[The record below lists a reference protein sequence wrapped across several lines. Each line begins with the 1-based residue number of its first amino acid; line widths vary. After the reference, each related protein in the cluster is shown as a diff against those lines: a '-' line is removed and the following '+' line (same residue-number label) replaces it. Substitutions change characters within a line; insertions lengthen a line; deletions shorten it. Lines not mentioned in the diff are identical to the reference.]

1 MNEFLKFKKRIA
13 KAKDKYLAAKEN
25 DCHIGNVES
34 VKRLARPFERDHFT
48 LAIIGGMSSG
58 KSSFLN
64 AFLGEKNLLPT
75 GGDQTTCSLTSIYY
89 SEKEKVS
96 VEYMDGHIDVF
107 NANSKSDL
115 KDILTNTVAIPQE
128 FGNGFPLLA
137 INNDILR
144 GLSESDILKKA
155 DIYSNIAKRKIT
167 TSELSN
173 YLNTHM
179 DPSQF
184 VKEVSVG
191 INLPSL
197 EGWKIVDTPGVC
209 ALGGIEEL
217 TREYIFGTDEYG
229 CDNVDAV
236 LLVYK
241 GSVSLQEHP
250 ELTEFVKDVIRR
262 KKSIIADRS
271 FMIVTHSASDHFQE
285 NPNYINN
292 ALNQIDNLIPKERIF
307 YVDNNLELFCRIRE
321 REGKDFMDMITKSS
335 LEDWPKDTS
344 SRLKA
349 MKSDFLEERDKG
361 DRGMILNEDFINEIQ
376 KLSQFHI
383 LREELEKFIVERKQE
398 AYDEIIKLIKED
410 LNNLVNRKNEEKA
423 DLENVLRGVQ
433 DSASQI
439 KDEKKKNEAF
449 RLEFNKFIDSLRTDY
464 SFAKLHRMYQ
474 DVSQK
479 AKEIS
484 SLYSISLISAKA
496 ESIENDL
503 KEKKDEILR
512 EVERKSKNYFS
523 NIQIPSFPV
532 LDFKSIINKA
542 QKSESNQKDYWQA
555 ENGLGN
561 FLKRTFS
568 KIAGIFSD
576 SDKYKHFGMK
586 KYRTPDIEKVSRE
599 CIDEIIKTI
608 DAYVHSTN
616 KTIENFISEADK
628 KIKETSEI
636 IEENK
641 KRLDNTNKTVKEKE
655 ETIQLLEKEI
665 NTLTETINSIA
676 YDN

>member
-25 DCHIGNVES
+25 DCYIGNVES

-64 AFLGEKNLLPT
+64 AFIGEKNLLPT

-107 NANSKSDL
+107 TANSSSDL

-155 DIYSNIAKRKIT
+155 DIYSNIAKRQIT

-191 INLPSL
+191 INLSSL

-250 ELTEFVKDVIRR
+250 ELTKFIKDVTIR
-262 KKSIIADRS
+262 KKSIIEDRS

-285 NPNYINN
+285 NPNYLNN
-292 ALNQIDNLIPKERIF
+292 ALNQIDNLIPKERTF

-335 LEDWPKDTS
+335 LEDWPKETS

-349 MKSDFLEERDKG
+349 MKSDFIEERDKG

-383 LREELEKFIVERKQE
+383 LRKELEKFIVERKQK
-398 AYDEIIKLIKED
+398 AYDEIIQLIKED
-410 LNNLVNRKNEEKA
+410 LNNLVNRKNEKKAKVEK
-423 DLENVLRGVQ
+423 DLRGEQ
-433 DSASQI
+433 DLASQI
-439 KDEKKKNEAF
+439 EDEKKKNEAS
-449 RLEFNKFIDSLRTDY
+449 LLDFNNFIDSLRTDY
-464 SFAKLHRMYQ
+464 SDAKIRRMYQ
-474 DVSQK
+474 NISQK
-479 AKEIS
+479 AKGIS
-484 SLYSISLISAKA
+484 SLHSISLISAEA
-496 ESIENDL
+496 ESIENEL
-503 KEKKDEILR
+503 KEMKDEILR
-512 EVERKSKNYFS
+512 EVEKKSKNYFS
-523 NIQIPSFPV
+523 NIHIPSFPV

-542 QKSESNQKDYWQA
+542 QKSESNQKDNWQA

-568 KIAGIFSD
+568 KIAVVF
-576 SDKYKHFGMK
+576 SDKYEHWGMTN
-586 KYRTPDIEKVSRE
+586 YRTPDIEKVSRE
-599 CIDEIIKTI
+599 CIDEIINAI
-608 DAYVHSTN
+608 NAYVDST
-616 KTIENFISEADK
+616 KKAIKNFISEADK
-628 KIKETSEI
+628 MIKETVRI
-636 IEENK
+636 INEDEE
-641 KRLDNTNKTVKEKE
+641 LLAETNKTVKEKE
-655 ETIQLLEKEI
+655 KTIQLLQKEI
-665 NTLTETINSIA
+665 NSLTETIKSIA

>member
-155 DIYSNIAKRKIT
+155 DIYSNIAKRQIT

-173 YLNTHM
+173 YLKTHM

-191 INLPSL
+191 INLSSL

-250 ELTEFVKDVIRR
+250 ELTEFIKDVIRR

-285 NPNYINN
+285 NPNYLNN
-292 ALNQIDNLIPKERIF
+292 ALNQIDNLIPQERTF

-321 REGKDFMDMITKSS
+321 REGKDFMDMIYDSMDSWPPETRAR
-335 LEDWPKDTS
+335 LES
-344 SRLKA
+344 MAFR
-349 MKSDFLEERDKG
+349 FQRKG
-361 DRGMILNEDFINEIQ
+361 MVLNEDFINEIQ

-383 LREELEKFIVERKQE
+383 LREELEKFIVERKQK
-398 AYDEIIKLIKED
+398 AYDEIIQLIKED
-410 LNNLVNRKNEEKA
+410 LNNLVNRKNEKKAKVEKG
-423 DLENVLRGVQ
+423 LRGEQ
-433 DSASQI
+433 DLASQI
-439 KDEKKKNEAF
+439 EDEKKKNEAS
-449 RLEFNKFIDSLRTDY
+449 LLDFNNFIDSLRTDY
-464 SFAKLHRMYQ
+464 SDAKIRRMYQ
-474 DVSQK
+474 NISQK
-479 AKEIS
+479 AKGIS
-484 SLYSISLISAKA
+484 SLHSISLISAEA
-496 ESIENDL
+496 ESIENEL
-503 KEKKDEILR
+503 KEMKDEILR
-512 EVERKSKNYFS
+512 EVEKQSKNYFS
-523 NIQIPSFPV
+523 NIHIPSFPV
-532 LDFKSIINKA
+532 LDFKSMINKA
-542 QKSESNQKDYWQA
+542 QKSESNQKDNWQA
-555 ENGLGN
+555 EKGFGN

-576 SDKYKHFGMK
+576 KYEHYGMTN
-586 KYRTPDIEKVSRE
+586 YRTPDIEKVSRE
-599 CIDEIIKTI
+599 CIDEIIKAFN
-608 DAYVHSTN
+608 AYVDSTT
-616 KTIENFISEADK
+616 KAIENYISVVDK
-628 KIKETSEI
+628 MIKETERI
-636 IEENK
+636 THEDEK
-641 KRLDNTNKTVKEKE
+641 LLAETNKTVAEKDKS
-655 ETIQLLEKEI
+655 IKLLEKEI

>member
-1 MNEFLKFKKRIA
+1 MNEFLKFKKKIA

-25 DCHIGNVES
+25 DCYIGNVES

-155 DIYSNIAKRKIT
+155 DIYSNIAKRQIT

-173 YLNTHM
+173 YLKTHM
-179 DPSQF
+179 DPSKF

-191 INLPSL
+191 INLSSL

-250 ELTEFVKDVIRR
+250 ELTEFIKDVTRR

-285 NPNYINN
+285 NPNYLNN

-335 LEDWPKDTS
+335 LEDWPKETS

-349 MKSDFLEERDKG
+349 MKSDFLEERDK
-361 DRGMILNEDFINEIQ
+361 DMILNEDFINEIQ

-383 LREELEKFIVERKQE
+383 LREELEKFIVERKQK
-398 AYDEIIKLIKED
+398 AYDEIIQLIKED
-410 LNNLVNRKNEEKA
+410 LNNLVNRKNEKKAKVEK
-423 DLENVLRGVQ
+423 DLRGEQ
-433 DSASQI
+433 DLASQI
-439 KDEKKKNEAF
+439 EDEKKKNEAS
-449 RLEFNKFIDSLRTDY
+449 RLEFNNFIDSLRTDY
-464 SFAKLHRMYQ
+464 SKAKILRMYLNI
-474 DVSQK
+474 SQE

-484 SLYSISLISAKA
+484 SLHSISLISAEA
-496 ESIENDL
+496 ESIENEL

-512 EVERKSKNYFS
+512 EVEKKSKNYFS
-523 NIQIPSFPV
+523 NIHIPSFPV

-542 QKSESNQKDYWQA
+542 QKSESNQKDNWQA

-576 SDKYKHFGMK
+576 KYEHFGMK

-599 CIDEIIKTI
+599 CKDEIIKAI
-608 DAYVHSTN
+608 NAYVDSTN
-616 KTIENFISEADK
+616 KAIENYISEADK
-628 KIKETSEI
+628 MIKETERI
-636 IEENK
+636 TQENNE
-641 KRLDNTNKTVKEKE
+641 RLAMTNKTVEEKDK
-655 ETIQLLEKEI
+655 TIQLLEKEI
-665 NTLTETINSIA
+665 KTLTETIKSIA
-676 YDN
+676 SDN

>member
-1 MNEFLKFKKRIA
+1 MNEFIKFKKRIA
-13 KAKDKYLAAKEN
+13 KAKDKYLAAKKN

-89 SEKEKVS
+89 SKKEKVS

-107 NANSKSDL
+107 NANSNSEL

-128 FGNGFPLLA
+128 FGNGFPLLE
-137 INNDILR
+137 INNDILC

-155 DIYSNIAKRKIT
+155 DIYSNIAKRQIT

-173 YLNTHM
+173 YLKTHM
-179 DPSQF
+179 DPSKF

-191 INLPSL
+191 INLSSL

-217 TREYIFGTDEYG
+217 TRNYIFGTDEYG
-229 CDNVDAV
+229 YDNVDAV

-250 ELTEFVKDVIRR
+250 ELTEFIKDVTRR

-285 NPNYINN
+285 NPNYLNN

-335 LEDWPKDTS
+335 LEDWPKETS

-349 MKSDFLEERDKG
+349 MKFDFLEERDK
-361 DRGMILNEDFINEIQ
+361 DMILNEDFINEIQ

-383 LREELEKFIVERKQE
+383 LREELEKFIVERKQK
-398 AYDEIIKLIKED
+398 AYDEIIQLIKED
-410 LNNLVNRKNEEKA
+410 LNNLANRKNEDKAKVEK
-423 DLENVLRGVQ
+423 DLRGEQ
-433 DSASQI
+433 DLASQI
-439 KDEKKKNEAF
+439 EDEKKKNEAS
-449 RLEFNKFIDSLRTDY
+449 RLEFNNFVDSLRTDY
-464 SFAKLHRMYQ
+464 SVAKIRRMYQ
-474 DVSQK
+474 NISQA
-479 AKEIS
+479 AKGIS
-484 SLYSISLISAKA
+484 SLHSISLISAEA
-496 ESIENDL
+496 ESIENEL

-512 EVERKSKNYFS
+512 EVEKKSKNYFS
-523 NIQIPSFPV
+523 NIHIPSFPV
-532 LDFKSIINKA
+532 LDFKSIINKV
-542 QKSESNQKDYWQA
+542 QKSESNQKDNWQA
-555 ENGLGN
+555 EKGLGN

-568 KIAGIFSD
+568 KITGIFSD
-576 SDKYKHFGMK
+576 KYEHLGMTN
-586 KYRTPDIEKVSRE
+586 YRTPDIEKVSRE
-599 CIDEIIKTI
+599 CKDEIIKAI
-608 DAYVHSTN
+608 NAYVDSTKN
-616 KTIENFISEADK
+616 AIENYISEADK
-628 KIKETSEI
+628 KIKETDRI
-636 IEENK
+636 IQENNE
-641 KRLDNTNKTVKEKE
+641 RLVMTNKTVEEKDK
-655 ETIQLLEKEI
+655 TIQLLEKEI
-665 NTLTETINSIA
+665 NTLTETIKSIA

>member
-13 KAKDKYLAAKEN
+13 KAKEKYLAAKEN
-25 DCHIGNVES
+25 DCYIGNVES

-89 SEKEKVS
+89 SKEEKVS
-96 VEYMDGHIDVF
+96 VEYRDGHIDVF

-144 GLSESDILKKA
+144 RLSESDIMKKA
-155 DIYSNIAKRKIT
+155 DIYSNIAKRQIT
-167 TSELSN
+167 TAELAN

-191 INLPSL
+191 INLSSL

-250 ELTEFVKDVIRR
+250 ELTEFIKDVIRR

-285 NPNYINN
+285 NPNYLNN
-292 ALNQIDNLIPKERIF
+292 ALNQIDNLIPQERTF

-321 REGKDFMDMITKSS
+321 REGKDFMDMIYDSMDSWPPETRAR
-335 LEDWPKDTS
+335 LES
-344 SRLKA
+344 MAFR
-349 MKSDFLEERDKG
+349 FQRKG
-361 DRGMILNEDFINEIQ
+361 MVLNEDFINEIQ

-383 LREELEKFIVERKQE
+383 LREELEKFIVERKQK
-398 AYDEIIKLIKED
+398 AYDEIIQLIKED
-410 LNNLVNRKNEEKA
+410 LNNLVNRKNEKKAKVEK
-423 DLENVLRGVQ
+423 DLRGEQ
-433 DSASQI
+433 DLASQI
-439 KDEKKKNEAF
+439 EDEKKKNEAS
-449 RLEFNKFIDSLRTDY
+449 LLDFNNFIDSLRTDY
-464 SFAKLHRMYQ
+464 SDAKIRRMYQ
-474 DVSQK
+474 NISQK
-479 AKEIS
+479 AKGIS
-484 SLYSISLISAKA
+484 SLHSISLISAEA
-496 ESIENDL
+496 ESIENEL
-503 KEKKDEILR
+503 KEMKDEILR
-512 EVERKSKNYFS
+512 EVEKKSKNYFS
-523 NIQIPSFPV
+523 NIHIPSFPV
-532 LDFKSIINKA
+532 LDFKSMINKA
-542 QKSESNQKDYWQA
+542 QKSESNKKDNWQA
-555 ENGLGN
+555 EKGFGN

-576 SDKYKHFGMK
+576 KCEHWGMTN
-586 KYRTPDIEKVSRE
+586 YRTPDIEKVSRE
-599 CIDEIIKTI
+599 CIDEIINAI
-608 DAYVHSTN
+608 NAYVDST
-616 KTIENFISEADK
+616 KKAIKNFISEADK
-628 KIKETSEI
+628 MIKETVRI
-636 IEENK
+636 INEDEE
-641 KRLDNTNKTVKEKE
+641 LLAETNKTVKEKE
-655 ETIQLLEKEI
+655 KTIQLLQKEI
-665 NTLTETINSIA
+665 NSLTETIKSIA

>member
-13 KAKDKYLAAKEN
+13 KAKDKYLAAKKN
-25 DCHIGNVES
+25 DSYIGNVET
-34 VKRLARPFERDHFT
+34 VKDLARPFERDHFT

-96 VEYMDGHIDVF
+96 VEYIDGHIDVF

-128 FGNGFPLLA
+128 FGNGFPLLE
-137 INNDILR
+137 INNDILY

-155 DIYSNIAKRKIT
+155 DIYSNIAKRQIT

-173 YLNTHM
+173 YLKTHM
-179 DPSQF
+179 DPSKF

-191 INLPSL
+191 INLSSL
-197 EGWKIVDTPGVC
+197 DGWKIVDTPGVC

-250 ELTEFVKDVIRR
+250 ELTEFIKDVIRR
-262 KKSIIADRS
+262 KKSIIEDRS

-285 NPNYINN
+285 NPNYLNN
-292 ALNQIDNLIPKERIF
+292 ALNQIDNLIPKERTF

-349 MKSDFLEERDKG
+349 MKSDFLEDRDK
-361 DRGMILNEDFINEIQ
+361 DMILNEDFINEIQ

-383 LREELEKFIVERKQE
+383 LREELEKFIVERKQK
-398 AYDEIIKLIKED
+398 AYDKIIKLIKED
-410 LNNLVNRKNEEKA
+410 LNNLANRKNEKKNTLEKKLRCKQ
-423 DLENVLRGVQ
+423 DL
-433 DSASQI
+433 ASQ
-439 KDEKKKNEAF
+439 KEDEKKKNEAF
-449 RLEFNKFIDSLRTDY
+449 RLEFNNFLNSLRTDY
-464 SFAKLHRMYQ
+464 SDAKIRRMYP
-474 DVSQK
+474 DISQV
-479 AKEIS
+479 AKRIS
-484 SLYSISLISAKA
+484 SLHSINLISAEA
-496 ESIENDL
+496 ESIENEL

-512 EVERKSKNYFS
+512 EVEKKSKNYFS
-523 NIQIPSFPV
+523 NIHIPSFPV
-532 LDFKSIINKA
+532 IDFKSIINKA
-542 QKSESNQKDYWQA
+542 QKSESNQKDNWQA
-555 ENGLGN
+555 EKGLGN

-568 KIAGIFSD
+568 KIAGKF
-576 SDKYKHFGMK
+576 SDKYEHWGMTN
-586 KYRTPDIEKVSRE
+586 YRTPDIEKVSRE
-599 CIDEIIKTI
+599 CIDEIIEAIK
-608 DAYVHSTN
+608 AYVDST
-616 KTIENFISEADK
+616 KKARENFISEADK
-628 KIKETSEI
+628 MIKKTVRI
-636 IEENK
+636 IDEDEK
-641 KRLDNTNKTVKEKE
+641 LLDETNKTVEEKKK
-655 ETIQLLEKEI
+655 TIQLLQKEI
-665 NTLTETINSIA
+665 NTLTKTIKSIA

>member
-1 MNEFLKFKKRIA
+1 MNEFLKFKKKIA

-25 DCHIGNVES
+25 DCYIGNVES

-155 DIYSNIAKRKIT
+155 DIYSNIAKRQIT

-173 YLNTHM
+173 YLKTHM
-179 DPSQF
+179 DRSQF

-191 INLPSL
+191 INLSSL

-250 ELTEFVKDVIRR
+250 ELTEFIKDVTRR

-285 NPNYINN
+285 NPNYLNN
-292 ALNQIDNLIPKERIF
+292 ALNQIDNLIPKERTF

-335 LEDWPKDTS
+335 LEDWPKETS

-349 MKSDFLEERDKG
+349 MKSDFLEERDK
-361 DRGMILNEDFINEIQ
+361 DMILNEDFINEIQ

-383 LREELEKFIVERKQE
+383 LREELEKFIVERKQK
-398 AYDEIIKLIKED
+398 AYDEIIQLIKED
-410 LNNLVNRKNEEKA
+410 LNNLVNRKNEKKAKVEK
-423 DLENVLRGVQ
+423 DLRGEQ
-433 DSASQI
+433 DLASQI
-439 KDEKKKNEAF
+439 EDEKKKNEAS
-449 RLEFNKFIDSLRTDY
+449 RLEFNKFVDSLRTDY
-464 SFAKLHRMYQ
+464 SKAKILRMYLNI
-474 DVSQK
+474 SQE

-484 SLYSISLISAKA
+484 SLHSISLISAEA
-496 ESIENDL
+496 ESIENEL

-512 EVERKSKNYFS
+512 EVEKKSKNYFS
-523 NIQIPSFPV
+523 NIHIPSFPV
-532 LDFKSIINKA
+532 IDFKSIINKA
-542 QKSESNQKDYWQA
+542 QKSESNQKDNWQA

-576 SDKYKHFGMK
+576 KYEHWGMTN
-586 KYRTPDIEKVSRE
+586 YRTPDIEKVSRE
-599 CIDEIIKTI
+599 CIDEIINAI
-608 DAYVHSTN
+608 NAYVDST
-616 KTIENFISEADK
+616 KKAIKNFISEADK
-628 KIKETSEI
+628 MIKETVRI
-636 IEENK
+636 INEDEE
-641 KRLDNTNKTVKEKE
+641 LLAETNKTIKEKD
-655 ETIQLLEKEI
+655 ETIQLLQKEI
-665 NTLTETINSIA
+665 NSLTETIKSIA

>member
-13 KAKDKYLAAKEN
+13 KAKDKYLAAKKN

-89 SEKEKVS
+89 SKKEKVS
-96 VEYMDGHIDVF
+96 IEYMDGHIDVF

-115 KDILTNTVAIPQE
+115 KDILTNTVAIPKE

-137 INNDILR
+137 INNDILS

-155 DIYSNIAKRKIT
+155 DRYSIIAKRQIT

-173 YLNTHM
+173 YLKTHM
-179 DPSQF
+179 DPSKF

-191 INLPSL
+191 INLSSL

-217 TREYIFGTDEYG
+217 TRNYIFGTDEYG
-229 CDNVDAV
+229 YDNVDAV

-250 ELTEFVKDVIRR
+250 ELTEFIKDVTRR

-285 NPNYINN
+285 NPNYLNN

-335 LEDWPKDTS
+335 LEDWPKETS

-349 MKSDFLEERDKG
+349 MKSDFLEERDK
-361 DRGMILNEDFINEIQ
+361 DMILNEDFINEIQ

-383 LREELEKFIVERKQE
+383 LREELEKFIVERKQK
-398 AYDEIIKLIKED
+398 AYDEIIQLIKED
-410 LNNLVNRKNEEKA
+410 LYNLANRKNERKAKVEK
-423 DLENVLRGVQ
+423 DLRGEQ
-433 DSASQI
+433 DLASQI
-439 KDEKKKNEAF
+439 EDEKKKNEAS
-449 RLEFNKFIDSLRTDY
+449 RLEFNNFVDSLRTDY
-464 SFAKLHRMYQ
+464 SVAKIRRMYQ
-474 DVSQK
+474 NISQA
-479 AKEIS
+479 AKGIS
-484 SLYSISLISAKA
+484 SLLSINLISAEA

-503 KEKKDEILR
+503 KEKKDKILR

-523 NIQIPSFPV
+523 NIHIPSFPV

-542 QKSESNQKDYWQA
+542 QKSESNQKDNWQA

-576 SDKYKHFGMK
+576 KYEHFGMK

-599 CIDEIIKTI
+599 CKDEIIKAI
-608 DAYVHSTN
+608 NAYVDSTN
-616 KTIENFISEADK
+616 KAIENYISEADK
-628 KIKETSEI
+628 MIKETERI
-636 IEENK
+636 TQENNE
-641 KRLDNTNKTVKEKE
+641 RLAMTNKTVEEKDK
-655 ETIQLLEKEI
+655 TIQLLEKEI
-665 NTLTETINSIA
+665 KTLTETIKSIA

>member
-25 DCHIGNVES
+25 DCYIGNVES

-144 GLSESDILKKA
+144 DLSESDILKKA
-155 DIYSNIAKRKIT
+155 DIYSNIAKRQIT

-173 YLNTHM
+173 YLKTHM

-191 INLPSL
+191 INLSSL

-250 ELTEFVKDVIRR
+250 ELTEFIKDVIRR

-285 NPNYINN
+285 NPNYLNN
-292 ALNQIDNLIPKERIF
+292 ALNQIDNLIPQERTF

-321 REGKDFMDMITKSS
+321 REGKDFMDMIYDSMDSWPPETRAR
-335 LEDWPKDTS
+335 LES
-344 SRLKA
+344 MAFR
-349 MKSDFLEERDKG
+349 FQRKG
-361 DRGMILNEDFINEIQ
+361 MVLNEDFINEIQ

-383 LREELEKFIVERKQE
+383 LRKELEKFIVERKQK
-398 AYDEIIKLIKED
+398 AYDEIIQLIKED
-410 LNNLVNRKNEEKA
+410 LNNLVNRKNEKKAKVEK
-423 DLENVLRGVQ
+423 DLRGEQ
-433 DSASQI
+433 DLASQI
-439 KDEKKKNEAF
+439 EEEQQKNETSL
-449 RLEFNKFIDSLRTDY
+449 LEFNNFVDSLRTDY
-464 SFAKLHRMYQ
+464 SEAKIRRMYQ
-474 DVSQK
+474 DISQE

-512 EVERKSKNYFS
+512 EVENKSKNCFS
-523 NIQIPSFPV
+523 NIHTPSFPV

-542 QKSESNQKDYWQA
+542 QKSESNQKDNWQA
-555 ENGLGN
+555 EKGFGN

-576 SDKYKHFGMK
+576 KYEHYGMTN
-586 KYRTPDIEKVSRE
+586 YRTPDIEKVSRE
-599 CIDEIIKTI
+599 CIDEIINDI
-608 DAYVHSTN
+608 NAYVDYT
-616 KTIENFISEADK
+616 KKVIKNFI
-628 KIKETSEI
+628 
-636 IEENK
+636 
-641 KRLDNTNKTVKEKE
+641 
-655 ETIQLLEKEI
+655 
-665 NTLTETINSIA
+665 
-676 YDN
+676 

>member
-34 VKRLARPFERDHFT
+34 VKRLVRPFERDHFT

-155 DIYSNIAKRKIT
+155 DIYSNIAKRQIT

-173 YLNTHM
+173 YLKTHM

-191 INLPSL
+191 INLSSL

-250 ELTEFVKDVIRR
+250 ELTEFIKDVIRR

-285 NPNYINN
+285 NPNYLNN
-292 ALNQIDNLIPKERIF
+292 ALNQIDNLIPQERTF

-321 REGKDFMDMITKSS
+321 REGKDFMDMIYDSMDSWPPETRAR
-335 LEDWPKDTS
+335 LES
-344 SRLKA
+344 MAFR
-349 MKSDFLEERDKG
+349 FQRKG
-361 DRGMILNEDFINEIQ
+361 MVLNEDFINEIQ

-383 LREELEKFIVERKQE
+383 LREELEKFIVERKQK
-398 AYDEIIKLIKED
+398 AYDEIIQLIKED
-410 LNNLVNRKNEEKA
+410 LNNLVNRKNEKKAKVEKG
-423 DLENVLRGVQ
+423 LRGEQ
-433 DSASQI
+433 DLASQI
-439 KDEKKKNEAF
+439 EDEKKKNEAS
-449 RLEFNKFIDSLRTDY
+449 LLDFNNFIDSLRTDY
-464 SFAKLHRMYQ
+464 SDAKIRRMYQ
-474 DVSQK
+474 NISQK
-479 AKEIS
+479 AKGIS
-484 SLYSISLISAKA
+484 SLHSISLISAEA
-496 ESIENDL
+496 ESIENEL
-503 KEKKDEILR
+503 KEMKDEILR
-512 EVERKSKNYFS
+512 EVEKQSKNYFS
-523 NIQIPSFPV
+523 NIHIPSFPV
-532 LDFKSIINKA
+532 LDFKSMINKA
-542 QKSESNQKDYWQA
+542 QKSESNQKDNWQA
-555 ENGLGN
+555 EKGFGN

-576 SDKYKHFGMK
+576 KYEHFGMK

-599 CIDEIIKTI
+599 CKDEIIKAI
-608 DAYVHSTN
+608 KAYVDSTN
-616 KTIENFISEADK
+616 NAIKNYISAFIFLA
-628 KIKETSEI
+628 
-636 IEENK
+636 
-641 KRLDNTNKTVKEKE
+641 RLRF
-655 ETIQLLEKEI
+655 
-665 NTLTETINSIA
+665 
-676 YDN
+676 

>member
-13 KAKDKYLAAKEN
+13 KAKDKYLAAKKN

-75 GGDQTTCSLTSIYY
+75 GGDQTTYSLTSIYY
-89 SEKEKVS
+89 SKKEKVS

-107 NANSKSDL
+107 NANSNSDL

-128 FGNGFPLLA
+128 FGNGFPLLE
-137 INNDILR
+137 INNDILC
-144 GLSESDILKKA
+144 GLSESNILKKA
-155 DIYSNIAKRKIT
+155 DIYSNIAKRQIT

-173 YLNTHM
+173 YLKTHM
-179 DPSQF
+179 DPSKF

-191 INLPSL
+191 INLSSL

-217 TREYIFGTDEYG
+217 TRNYIFGTDEYG
-229 CDNVDAV
+229 YDNVDAV

-250 ELTEFVKDVIRR
+250 ELTEFIKDVTRR

-285 NPNYINN
+285 NPNYLNN

-335 LEDWPKDTS
+335 LEDWPKETS

-349 MKSDFLEERDKG
+349 MKSDFLEERDK
-361 DRGMILNEDFINEIQ
+361 DMILNEDFINEIQ
-376 KLSQFHI
+376 KISQFHI
-383 LREELEKFIVERKQE
+383 LREELEKFIVERKQK
-398 AYDEIIKLIKED
+398 AYDEIIQLIKED
-410 LNNLVNRKNEEKA
+410 LNNLANRKNEDKAKVEK
-423 DLENVLRGVQ
+423 DLRGEQ
-433 DSASQI
+433 DLASQI
-439 KDEKKKNEAF
+439 EDEKMKNEASL
-449 RLEFNKFIDSLRTDY
+449 LEFNNFVDSLRTDY
-464 SFAKLHRMYQ
+464 SVAKIRKMYQ
-474 DVSQK
+474 NISQA
-479 AKEIS
+479 AKGIS
-484 SLYSISLISAKA
+484 SLLSISQISGEA
-496 ESIENDL
+496 ESIENAL

-512 EVERKSKNYFS
+512 EVEKKSKNYFS
-523 NIQIPSFPV
+523 NIHIPSFPV

-542 QKSESNQKDYWQA
+542 QKSESNQKDNWQA
-555 ENGLGN
+555 EKGLGN
-561 FLKRTFS
+561 FLKRAFS

-576 SDKYKHFGMK
+576 KYEHFGK
-586 KYRTPDIEKVSRE
+586 TNYRTPDIEKVSRE
-599 CIDEIIKTI
+599 CKDEIIKAI
-608 DAYVHSTN
+608 NAYVDSTN
-616 KTIENFISEADK
+616 NAIENYISEADK
-628 KIKETSEI
+628 KIKETDRI
-636 IEENK
+636 TQENNE
-641 KRLDNTNKTVKEKE
+641 LLVITNKTVEEKDK
-655 ETIQLLEKEI
+655 TIQLLEKEI
-665 NTLTETINSIA
+665 NTLTETIKSIA

>member
-107 NANSKSDL
+107 TANSSSDL

-184 VKEVSVG
+184 VKEVSVS

-217 TREYIFGTDEYG
+217 TRNYIFGTDEYG
-229 CDNVDAV
+229 YDNVDAV

-250 ELTEFVKDVIRR
+250 ELTEFIKDVIRR

-285 NPNYINN
+285 NPNYLNN

-349 MKSDFLEERDKG
+349 MKSDFLEERDKN
-361 DRGMILNEDFINEIQ
+361 MILNEDFINEIQ

-383 LREELEKFIVERKQE
+383 LREELEKFIVERKQKD
-398 AYDEIIKLIKED
+398 YDVIIQLIKED
-410 LNNLVNRKNEEKA
+410 LNNLVNRKNEKKAKVEK
-423 DLENVLRGVQ
+423 DLRGEQ
-433 DSASQI
+433 DLASQI
-439 KDEKKKNEAF
+439 EDEKKKNEAS
-449 RLEFNKFIDSLRTDY
+449 LLDFNNFIDSLRTDY
-464 SFAKLHRMYQ
+464 SDAKIRRMYQ
-474 DVSQK
+474 NISQK
-479 AKEIS
+479 AKGIS
-484 SLYSISLISAKA
+484 SLHSISLISAEA
-496 ESIENDL
+496 ESIENGL

-512 EVERKSKNYFS
+512 EVEKKSKNYFS
-523 NIQIPSFPV
+523 NIHIQSFPV
-532 LDFKSIINKA
+532 LDFKSMINKA
-542 QKSESNQKDYWQA
+542 QKSESNQKDNWQA
-555 ENGLGN
+555 EKGLGN

-568 KIAGIFSD
+568 KIAGIFKPD
-576 SDKYKHFGMK
+576 DKYEHWGMTN
-586 KYRTPDIEKVSRE
+586 YRTPDIEKVSRE
-599 CIDEIIKTI
+599 CIDEIIKDINGAT
-608 DAYVHSTN
+608 
-616 KTIENFISEADK
+616 DK
-628 KIKETSEI
+628 PCGGGLS
-636 IEENK
+636 
-641 KRLDNTNKTVKEKE
+641 
-655 ETIQLLEKEI
+655 
-665 NTLTETINSIA
+665 TLTQNRCQTIHEERNVPDSFYLCSETF
-676 YDN
+676 YL

>member
-13 KAKDKYLAAKEN
+13 KAKDKYLAAKKN

-89 SEKEKVS
+89 SKKEKVS
-96 VEYMDGHIDVF
+96 VEYKDGHIDVF
-107 NANSKSDL
+107 NANSNSDL

-128 FGNGFPLLA
+128 FGNGFPLLK
-137 INNDILR
+137 INDDILR
-144 GLSESDILKKA
+144 GLSESDILNKA
-155 DIYSNIAKRKIT
+155 DIYSNIAKRQIT

-173 YLNTHM
+173 YLKTHM
-179 DPSQF
+179 DPSKF

-191 INLPSL
+191 INLSSL

-217 TREYIFGTDEYG
+217 TRNYIFGTDEYG
-229 CDNVDAV
+229 YDNVDAV

-250 ELTEFVKDVIRR
+250 ELTEFIKDVTRR

-271 FMIVTHSASDHFQE
+271 FMIVTHSASDYFQG
-285 NPNYINN
+285 NPNYLNN

-335 LEDWPKDTS
+335 LEDWPKETS

-349 MKSDFLEERDKG
+349 MKSDFLEERDK
-361 DRGMILNEDFINEIQ
+361 DMILNEDFINEIQ

-383 LREELEKFIVERKQE
+383 LREELEKFIVERKQK
-398 AYDEIIKLIKED
+398 AYDEIIQLIKDD
-410 LNNLVNRKNEEKA
+410 LNNLADRKNEDKAKVEK
-423 DLENVLRGVQ
+423 DLRGEQ
-433 DSASQI
+433 DLASQI
-439 KDEKKKNEAF
+439 EDEKKKNEASL
-449 RLEFNKFIDSLRTDY
+449 LEFNNFVDSLRTDY
-464 SFAKLHRMYQ
+464 SVAKIRKMYQ
-474 DVSQK
+474 NISQA
-479 AKEIS
+479 AKGIS
-484 SLYSISLISAKA
+484 SLPSISLISAEA
-496 ESIENDL
+496 ESIENEL

-512 EVERKSKNYFS
+512 EVEKKSKNYFS
-523 NIQIPSFPV
+523 NIHIPSFPV
-532 LDFKSIINKA
+532 LDFKSIINEA
-542 QKSESNQKDYWQA
+542 QKSESNQKDNWQA
-555 ENGLGN
+555 EKGLGN

-576 SDKYKHFGMK
+576 KYEHSGMTN
-586 KYRTPDIEKVSRE
+586 YRTPDIEKVSRE
-599 CIDEIIKTI
+599 CKDEIIKAI
-608 DAYVHSTN
+608 NAYVDSTN
-616 KTIENFISEADK
+616 NAIEKYISEADE
-628 KIKETSEI
+628 KIKETDRI
-636 IEENK
+636 TQENNEQ
-641 KRLDNTNKTVKEKE
+641 LVTTNKTVEEKGK
-655 ETIQLLEKEI
+655 TIQLLEEEI
-665 NTLTETINSIA
+665 NTLTETIKSIA

>member
-13 KAKDKYLAAKEN
+13 KAKDKYLAAKKN

-89 SEKEKVS
+89 SKKEKVS

-107 NANSKSDL
+107 NANSNSDL

-128 FGNGFPLLA
+128 FGNGFPLLE
-137 INNDILR
+137 INNDILC

-155 DIYSNIAKRKIT
+155 DIYSNIAKRQIT

-173 YLNTHM
+173 YLKTHK
-179 DPSQF
+179 DPSKF

-191 INLPSL
+191 INLSSL

-217 TREYIFGTDEYG
+217 TRNYIFGTDEYG
-229 CDNVDAV
+229 YDNVDAV

-250 ELTEFVKDVIRR
+250 ELTDFIKDVTRR

-271 FMIVTHSASDHFQE
+271 FMIVTHSASGHFQE
-285 NPNYINN
+285 NPNYLNN

-321 REGKDFMDMITKSS
+321 REGKDFMDMITNSS
-335 LEDWPKDTS
+335 LEDWPIETT
-344 SRLKA
+344 RILKA
-349 MKSDFLEERDKG
+349 MKSDFLEERDKV
-361 DRGMILNEDFINEIQ
+361 MILNEDFINEIQ

-383 LREELEKFIVERKQE
+383 LREELEKFIVERKQK
-398 AYDEIIKLIKED
+398 AYDDIIQLIKED
-410 LNNLVNRKNEEKA
+410 LDNLVNRKNEDKAKVEK
-423 DLENVLRGVQ
+423 DLRGEQ
-433 DSASQI
+433 DLASQI
-439 KDEKKKNEAF
+439 EDEKKKNEAS
-449 RLEFNKFIDSLRTDY
+449 RLEFNNFVDSLRTDY
-464 SFAKLHRMYQ
+464 SVAKIRRMYQ
-474 DVSQK
+474 NISQAVK
-479 AKEIS
+479 GIS
-484 SLYSISLISAKA
+484 SLYSISLISAEA

-512 EVERKSKNYFS
+512 EVEKKSKNYFS
-523 NIQIPSFPV
+523 NLHIPSFPV

-542 QKSESNQKDYWQA
+542 QKSESNQKDNWQA
-555 ENGLGN
+555 EKGLGN

-576 SDKYKHFGMK
+576 KYEHSGMTN
-586 KYRTPDIEKVSRE
+586 YRTPDIEKVSRE
-599 CIDEIIKTI
+599 CKDEIIKAI
-608 DAYVHSTN
+608 NAYVDSTN
-616 KTIENFISEADK
+616 NAIENYISEADK
-628 KIKETSEI
+628 KIKETDKI
-636 IEENK
+636 IQENNELLVK
-641 KRLDNTNKTVKEKE
+641 TNKTVEEKDK
-655 ETIQLLEKEI
+655 TIQLLEKEI
-665 NTLTETINSIA
+665 KTLTETIKSIA

>member
-155 DIYSNIAKRKIT
+155 DIYSNIAKRQIT

-173 YLNTHM
+173 YLKTHM

-250 ELTEFVKDVIRR
+250 ELTEFIKDVIRR

-285 NPNYINN
+285 NPNYLNN
-292 ALNQIDNLIPKERIF
+292 ALNQIDNLIPQERTF

-321 REGKDFMDMITKSS
+321 REGKDFMDMIYDSMDSWPPETRAR
-335 LEDWPKDTS
+335 LES
-344 SRLKA
+344 MAFR
-349 MKSDFLEERDKG
+349 FQRKG
-361 DRGMILNEDFINEIQ
+361 MVLNEDFINEIQ

-383 LREELEKFIVERKQE
+383 LREELEKFIVERKQK
-398 AYDEIIKLIKED
+398 AYDEIIQLIKED
-410 LNNLVNRKNEEKA
+410 LNNLVNRKNEKKAKVEK
-423 DLENVLRGVQ
+423 DLRGEQ
-433 DSASQI
+433 DLASQI
-439 KDEKKKNEAF
+439 EEEQQKNETSL
-449 RLEFNKFIDSLRTDY
+449 LEFNNFVDSLRTDY
-464 SFAKLHRMYQ
+464 SEAKIRRMYQ
-474 DVSQK
+474 DISQE

-496 ESIENDL
+496 ESIENKL

-512 EVERKSKNYFS
+512 EVENKSKNCFS
-523 NIQIPSFPV
+523 NIHTPSFPV

-542 QKSESNQKDYWQA
+542 QKSESNQKDNWQA
-555 ENGLGN
+555 EKGFGN

-576 SDKYKHFGMK
+576 KYEHYGMTN
-586 KYRTPDIEKVSRE
+586 YRTPDIEKVSRE
-599 CIDEIIKTI
+599 CIDEIIKVI
-608 DAYVHSTN
+608 NAYVDSTD
-616 KTIENFISEADK
+616 KAIENYISEADK
-628 KIKETSEI
+628 MIKKTDEI
-636 IEENK
+636 TQE
-641 KRLDNTNKTVKEKE
+641 DNELLVMTNKTVVEKDKN
-655 ETIQLLEKEI
+655 IKLLEKEI
-665 NTLTETINSIA
+665 KTLKETINSIT

>member
-250 ELTEFVKDVIRR
+250 ELTKFIKDVTIR
-262 KKSIIADRS
+262 KKSIIEDRS

-285 NPNYINN
+285 NPNYLNN

-321 REGKDFMDMITKSS
+321 REGKDFMDMIYDSMDSWPPETRAR
-335 LEDWPKDTS
+335 LES
-344 SRLKA
+344 MAFR
-349 MKSDFLEERDKG
+349 FQRKG
-361 DRGMILNEDFINEIQ
+361 MVLNEDFINEIQ

-383 LREELEKFIVERKQE
+383 LREELEKFIVERKQKD
-398 AYDEIIKLIKED
+398 YDDIIKLIKED
-410 LNNLVNRKNEEKA
+410 LNNLANRKNEEKA
-423 DLENVLRGVQ
+423 DLENGLRDVQ

-474 DVSQK
+474 DVSQE
-479 AKEIS
+479 AKKIS

-523 NIQIPSFPV
+523 NIHIPSFPV
-532 LDFKSIINKA
+532 IDFKSIINKA

-608 DAYVHSTN
+608 DACVHSTN
-616 KTIENFISEADK
+616 KTIEKFISKADK

-641 KRLDNTNKTVKEKE
+641 KRLDNTNKTVEEKE
-655 ETIQLLEKEI
+655 NNIRLLEKEI
-665 NTLTETINSIA
+665 NTLTETIKSIE